1 MIFYTTS
8 DEITMSALHRTVYL
22 AKATFYQK
30 FFIDVDK
37 AQNTLAWLISK
48 FHVSKTGDSRSKA
61 RDKKGLCNAH
71 LVIQLNQQLLR
82 QAKCQVFIM
91 VTLPSTLREKQSVI
105 TKMLE
110 DLDVTEVE
118 MAKMTAEQRFQ
129 RVIGYQKQIIKKSFK
144 EKDGRPCEDTFHCLL
159 HRDSR
164 LQLFSQDMP
173 KVVLRLS
180 DRSKKRL
187 AEYKSM
193 QEKKGE
199 VKQVKPASWTWHLT
213 PQYKAHILKLCRAG
227 IQSKLTQKKHLK
239 KQQFEAK
246 NKVSPT
252 KDQVKTWLND
262 DELKKAIEAGVFALS
277 NVPAFRGTAQDIGEI
292 CYELEKKYNRRA
304 VRQNA
309 VKGKRQVQQRR
320 TFPIYQAF
328 DLEQIKR
335 DAFYS
340 TRVDFN
346 IHSFAELHARI
357 SGFTQ
362 TILSFKAENQIDDS
376 LSQIEDEK
384 ALEKYIYADLLRRNQ
399 AKNRNLADPKSN
411 AEIKEATEIEVK
423 AVMKKIKYNK

>member
-82 QAKCQVFIM
+82 QGKCQVFIM
-91 VTLPSTLREKQSVI
+91 VTLPSALREKQSVI

-173 KVVLRLS
+173 KVVLRL
-180 DRSKKRL
+180 DR
-187 AEYKSM
+187 KS
-193 QEKKGE
+193 
-199 VKQVKPASWTWHLT
+199 VV
-213 PQYKAHILKLCRAG
+213 
-227 IQSKLTQKKHLK
+227 
-239 KQQFEAK
+239 
-246 NKVSPT
+246 
-252 KDQVKTWLND
+252 
-262 DELKKAIEAGVFALS
+262 
-277 NVPAFRGTAQDIGEI
+277 
-292 CYELEKKYNRRA
+292 
-304 VRQNA
+304 
-309 VKGKRQVQQRR
+309 
-320 TFPIYQAF
+320 
-328 DLEQIKR
+328 
-335 DAFYS
+335 
-340 TRVDFN
+340 
-346 IHSFAELHARI
+346 
-357 SGFTQ
+357 
-362 TILSFKAENQIDDS
+362 
-376 LSQIEDEK
+376 
-384 ALEKYIYADLLRRNQ
+384 
-399 AKNRNLADPKSN
+399 
-411 AEIKEATEIEVK
+411 
-423 AVMKKIKYNK
+423 